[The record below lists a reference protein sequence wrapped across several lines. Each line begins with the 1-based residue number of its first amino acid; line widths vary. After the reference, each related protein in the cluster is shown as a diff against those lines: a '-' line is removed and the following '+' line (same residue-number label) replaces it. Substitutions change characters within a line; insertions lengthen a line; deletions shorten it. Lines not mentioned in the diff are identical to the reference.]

1 MFKKEPNG
9 KLSFILQFY
18 NENIVPNTSGNDSNK
33 EFVNYSVVILKILLI
48 NIILPY
54 CLLTKPLQTEI
65 LTTSFF
71 LSITNISAEGF
82 NFTPTC

>member
-1 MFKKEPNG
+1 M
-9 KLSFILQFY
+9 SD
-18 NENIVPNTSGNDSNK
+18 TSVNCSNK
-33 EFVNYSVVILKILLI
+33 EFVNYSVVILKIMLI

-71 LSITNISAEGF
+71 FLQPTFQQTLISLPLASVVEAIGIV
-82 NFTPTC
+82 